1 MDFDYLRHIF
11 QASIQETAAAVV
23 APEPVK
29 DVLKSKVN
37 LGEHTSVGEPLTGVL
52 VAEGAAVGAA

>member
-1 MDFDYLRHIF
+1 M
-11 QASIQETAAAVV
+11 V